1 MSKLRAQSR
10 NRQQRR
16 KGLSE
21 DSAELASTS
30 GVSGRAK
37 AMNGQIRRMPN
48 VLGQAALLEWLG
60 QAPIAFHRVYVDLT
74 GGVLPALWLSSAMD
88 RVARAHA
95 TSFEVNGDFVFAM
108 SAHECEAVTG
118 ISRSQQVSCR
128 KTLVKLGLISE
139 HAEQRKT
146 TVYRLHLD
154 RIARGLLTQA
164 APLAEQLQKYE
175 PLPELPASIQELT
188 QQRMA

>member
-1 MSKLRAQSR
+1 MRGRHWHQS
-10 NRQQRR
+10 
-16 KGLSE
+16 
-21 DSAELASTS
+21 LA
-30 GVSGRAK
+30 A
-37 AMNGQIRRMPN
+37 GQ
-48 VLGQAALLEWLG
+48 
-60 QAPIAFHRVYVDLT
+60 
-74 GGVLPALWLSSAMD
+74 LPQD
-88 RVARAHA
+88 
-95 TSFEVNGDFVFAM
+95 
-108 SAHECEAVTG
+108 
-118 ISRSQQVSCR
+118 
-128 KTLVKLGLISE
+128 LVKLGLISE

>member
-1 MSKLRAQSR
+1 MSKLRAPSR

-37 AMNGQIRRMPN
+37 AMNGHIRRLPN

-74 GGVLPALWLSSAMD
+74 GGVNLRQSDYAGRGEALA
-88 RVARAHA
+88 
-95 TSFEVNGDFVFAM
+95 SF
-108 SAHECEAVTG
+108 
-118 ISRSQQVSCR
+118 
-128 KTLVKLGLISE
+128 
-139 HAEQRKT
+139 
-146 TVYRLHLD
+146 
-154 RIARGLLTQA
+154 
-164 APLAEQLQKYE
+164 
-175 PLPELPASIQELT
+175 
-188 QQRMA
+188 RMGF

>member
-1 MSKLRAQSR
+1 MAKIHALSR

-16 KGLSE
+16 KALAE
-21 DSAELASTS
+21 DATEPTS
-30 GVSGRAK
+30 MSGTSMRSRAVS
-37 AMNGQIRRMPN
+37 GQIRRLPN
-48 VLGQAALLEWLG
+48 VLGQAALLDWLG

-88 RVARAHA
+88 RVASAHA
-95 TSFEVNGDFVFAM
+95 TSFEANGDFVFSM
-108 SAHECEAVTG
+108 SAHECESVTG

-128 KTLVKLGLISE
+128 KALVELGLISE
-139 HAEQRKT
+139 HAQQRKT
-146 TVYRLHLD
+146 TIYRLHLD

-164 APLAEQLQKYE
+164 APLAEQLQNYE
-175 PLPELPASIQELT
+175 PLPELPASVQALS